1 MTTNADALPSWERY
15 YERQLGWPE
24 HLSNALHHLPM
35 MDAIRRRRP
44 RSILEVGAGTGSLAI
59 FLSYFGRRVT
69 SIDLSPAVLEGARDN
84 ARRLRGRVRFE
95 VADAFTL
102 DQYGDATFDVAI
114 SQGFFEHFSD
124 DEIAALLGQQL
135 RVARTAILSVPN
147 AAYGKQDRG
156 DERLMTREEWDAIIR
171 RAGFRIEESR
181 DYRPVCRGT
190 FTGHARRY
198 PPSMYL
204 AVVTL

>member
-1 MTTNADALPSWERY
+1 MIPNTNALPSWERY
-15 YERQLGWPE
+15 YERQLGWSE

-35 MDAIRRRRP
+35 MELIRRQHP
-44 RSILEVGAGTGSLAI
+44 RSILEVGSGTGSLAV
-59 FLSYFGRRVT
+59 FLSYFGAHVT
-69 SIDLSPAVLEGARDN
+69 SVDLSPLVLERARRN

-102 DQYGDATFDVAI
+102 EQFEDAMFDVAI
-114 SQGFFEHFSD
+114 SQGFFEHFG
-124 DEIAALLGQQL
+124 DEEIQVLLAQQL
-135 RVARTAILSVPN
+135 RVARAAIISVPN
-147 AAYGKQDRG
+147 AAYGKRDRG
-156 DERLMTREEWDAIIR
+156 DERLLTRDEWDGIIR

-204 AVVTL
+204 AVITR